1 MEFQH
6 PSFLILLVIIPTLVI
21 WYLRSGK
28 DNEGTIRYSK
38 YFFSKQIIQSG
49 KRKQNFIQI
58 ERLLKKMFLIL
69 KNLNMPR
76 FLLEN

>member
-28 DNEGTIRYSK
+28 DNEGTIVYSK
-38 YFFSKQIIQSG
+38 YFFINYNIF
-49 KRKQNFIQI
+49 QNTY
-58 ERLLKKMFLIL
+58 LKGVIF
-69 KNLNMPR
+69 N
-76 FLLEN
+76 